1 MDMFSCQNRLIAVFI
16 SLVSALPAT
25 ADECDQLAVPSVTL
39 RRPAETLSINTRYD
53 HREITHL
60 ASELARPGTR
70 VLGLTRG
77 TAMVRMEIR
86 SPSYIDRSGRWECT
100 SPQIV
105 VTYGYDPMT
114 VYIAREFPEHSC
126 AYKEI
131 YDHEL
136 RHVKT
141 YQEHLVAI
149 EKGLTE
155 TLRRRF
161 ATGAPWRGPV
171 GNTQAILQREIDN
184 RWLPYIKRE
193 IGKVEAAQALVDTP
207 DEYECVA
214 KSCGG
219 EIGRRIK

>member
-1 MDMFSCQNRLIAVFI
+1 MFSCPNKLTAAFI
-16 SLVSALPAT
+16 GLVVVLPAV
-25 ADECDQLAVPSVTL
+25 ADECDQLPPPSVTL
-39 RRPAETLSINTRYD
+39 RRLPETLQVDKHYG

-60 ASELARPGTR
+60 AAELARPGTR

-77 TAMVRMEIR
+77 TATVRMEVQ
-86 SPSYIDRSGRWECT
+86 SPSYIDRSRRWECA
-100 SPQIV
+100 SPQIF

-114 VYIAREFPEHSC
+114 VYIAREFPEHTC
-126 AYKEI
+126 AYNEI

-141 YQEHLVAI
+141 YYDHLDAI
-149 EKGLTE
+149 EKDLGE

-171 GNTQAILQREIDN
+171 GNTVATLRREFDD

-193 IGKVEAAQALVDTP
+193 IGKVEAAQAVIDSP
-207 DEYECVA
+207 DEYERVA
-214 KSCGG
+214 KSCDG
-219 EIGRRIK
+219 EIRKGIR

>member
-1 MDMFSCQNRLIAVFI
+1 MSSCPNKLAAAFI
-16 SLVSALPAT
+16 GLVSAMSAI
-25 ADECDQLAVPSVTL
+25 ADECDQLPPPSVTL
-39 RRPAETLSINTRYD
+39 RRLPETLSTNTRLNY
-53 HREITHL
+53 REITHL

-77 TAMVRMEIR
+77 TATVRMEIR
-86 SPSYIDRSGRWECT
+86 SPSYVDRSRRWECS

-114 VYIAREFPEHSC
+114 VYIAREFPERTC
-126 AYKEI
+126 AYNEI
-131 YDHEL
+131 YEHEL
-136 RHVKT
+136 RHVRT

-149 EKGLTE
+149 EKDLTE

-161 ATGAPWRGPV
+161 ATGTPWRGTV
-171 GNTQAILQREIDN
+171 GNTEAVLRRELDD

-207 DEYECVA
+207 DEYERVS
-214 KSCGG
+214 KSCNG
-219 EIGRRIK
+219 EIRRRIK